1 MLSYL
6 DSEIF
11 QLMNR
16 NNVITDKLK
25 ECGRAIGEKT
35 IINTKIETMD
45 AFLRTY
51 RDSIV
56 ALIKRDID
64 KRHIILICPEID
76 KRFPAYIPYI
86 KTKIMGKDTLVV
98 DMSRFARV
106 TKDESGNI
114 TSVNI
119 DIDKLYSILV
129 PGYIYLHLLYDGVA
143 LPSEAIKLMS
153 MMWAKMFN
161 KVLISKKIFVGNNE
175 RYEAFMYFAMR
186 FFMKY
191 YLQCP
196 DAVVDNISLNYVGT
210 KSKYIM
216 YIENNLSMKGVNLY
230 RNWTTFA
237 STMFSN
243 EITNLAAFT
252 QNGANM
258 DEKLYLQ
265 LFDSSLGKDGAFIAL
280 WSAPYFLYCIFSTF
294 NQSYCLNDRAWQDVV
309 LADKKMVPNLMNA
322 LVKEL

>member
-6 DSEIF
+6 NSEIF

-16 NNVITDKLK
+16 NNAITDKIK
-25 ECGRAIGEKT
+25 ECGKAINEKV
-35 IINTKIETMD
+35 IVNTKIETMEG
-45 AFLRTY
+45 FMRTY
-51 RDSIV
+51 RESIV
-56 ALIKRDID
+56 SLIRNDID
-64 KRHIILICPEID
+64 KRRIIIICPEID

-86 KTKIMGKDTLVV
+86 KTKLMGKDVLVV
-98 DMSRFARV
+98 DISRYARIS
-106 TKDESGNI
+106 KDDNGMIEK
-114 TSVNI
+114 VNV

-129 PGYIYLHLLYDGVA
+129 PGYIYLHLFSDNVA
-143 LPSEAIKLMS
+143 LPAESIKYLS

-161 KVLISKKIFVGNNE
+161 KVLISRKIFVGNNE

-191 YLQCP
+191 YLECP
-196 DAVVDNISLNYVGT
+196 DAVVDNISLSYVGT

-216 YIENNLSMKGVNLY
+216 YIENNLEMKGINLY

-252 QNGANM
+252 QNGAVM

-265 LFDSSLGKDGAFIAL
+265 IFDTSLGKDGAFMAL
-280 WSAPYFLYCIFSTF
+280 WSVPYFLFCIFATY

-309 LADKKMVPNLMNA
+309 LSDKKMVPNLMNS

>member
-6 DSEIF
+6 NSEIF

-16 NNVITDKLK
+16 NNVITDKIK
-25 ECGRAIGEKT
+25 ECGKAINEKV
-35 IINTKIETMD
+35 IVNNKIETLEGFM
-45 AFLRTY
+45 RTY
-51 RDSIV
+51 RESIV
-56 ALIKRDID
+56 SLIRNDID
-64 KRHIILICPEID
+64 KRRIIIICPEID
-76 KRFPAYIPYI
+76 KRFPAYMPYI

-98 DMSRFARV
+98 DISRYARV
-106 TKDESGNI
+106 YKDDNGVIEK
-114 TSVNI
+114 VNI
-119 DIDKLYSILV
+119 DVDKLYSILV
-129 PGYIYLHLLYDGVA
+129 PGYIYLHLLYDTVA
-143 LPSEAIKLMS
+143 LPSESIKYLS

-161 KVLISKKIFVGNNE
+161 KVLISRKIFVGNNE

-196 DAVVDNISLNYVGT
+196 DAVIDNISMGYIGT

-216 YIENNLSMKGVNLY
+216 YIENNLSMKGIDLY
-230 RNWTTFA
+230 RNWSTFA

-252 QNGANM
+252 QNGATM

-265 LFDSSLGKDGAFIAL
+265 IFDGSLGKDGAFIAL
-280 WSAPYFLYCIFSTF
+280 WSVPYFLYCIFATY
-294 NQSYCLNDRAWQDVV
+294 NQSYCLNDRAWQDIV
-309 LADKKMVPNLMNA
+309 LSDKKMVPNLMNS

>member
-6 DSEIF
+6 NSEIF

-16 NNVITDKLK
+16 NNVITNQIA
-25 ECGRAIGEKT
+25 ECGRAITEKV
-35 IINTKIETMD
+35 IVNKKIETMD
-45 AFLRTY
+45 AFTRTY
-51 RDSIV
+51 RESIV
-56 ALIKRDID
+56 SLIRKDIDNRDIL
-64 KRHIILICPEID
+64 IICPSID
-76 KRFPAYIPYI
+76 KRFPANMPFI
-86 KTKIMGKDTLVV
+86 KTRLGGKQCLVV
-98 DMSRFARV
+98 DISKYARV
-106 TKDESGNI
+106 YKDENGNI
-114 TSVNI
+114 EKVNI
-119 DIDKLYSILV
+119 DVDKLYSILV
-129 PGYIYLHLLYDGVA
+129 PAYIDLHLFYDTVA
-143 LPSEAIKLMS
+143 LPSESIKLLS
-153 MMWAKMFN
+153 IMWAKMFN
-161 KVLISKKIFVGNNE
+161 KVLIARKIFVGNDE

-196 DAVVDNISLNYVGT
+196 DPVVDNISLNYVGT

-216 YIENNLSMKGVNLY
+216 YIENNLEMKGVDLY

-243 EITNLAAFT
+243 EITNLSAFT
-252 QNGANM
+252 QNGSTM

-265 LFDSSLGKDGAFIAL
+265 LFDSSMGKDGAYLAL
-280 WSAPYFLYCIFSTF
+280 WSVPYFLYCIFATY

-309 LADKKMVPNLMNA
+309 LSDKKMVPNLMNS